1 MPLSQLHKI
10 YCSETS
16 LPFHR
21 NDSLDL
27 EGGSMKKQEGGP
39 VTDQKR
45 DLQQQDQHNI
55 IAA

>member
-1 MPLSQLHKI
+1 MPFSQLHKI

-21 NDSLDL
+21 NDFLDL

-45 DLQQQDQHNI
+45 DFQQQDQHNI